1 MGRCRPVVGSWVVN
15 GHWRYASGCDYCAH
29 LVAGAEAEGAYDKRR
44 PLRWRFLLPIVGME
58 IIDDRHVMGLVGTG
72 SKSLRVRDLFVP
84 EWLGIT
90 DHEFLTNT
98 GPGRK
103 IHDHCR
109 HYRLSRATH
118 PGPLSLPW
126 PGSASPNTRSI
137 TVPRISARWG
147 RPDEY
152 HGTTGDPPRP
162 RRVGGRG
169 RRRSPIDQAHGPRSR
184 TGRERAHRPGTA
196 GADRAGEQGPA
207 FCHACGPQ
215 SDRA

>member
-103 IHDHCR
+103 FHDHCR

-118 PGPLSLPW
+118 PGPLSLAMAGVGVAQHAVDYCAAHFGEM
-126 PGSASPNTRSI
+126 GSAGRIPRNDRRSATTSPSR
-137 TVPRISARWG
+137 
-147 RPDEY
+147 
-152 HGTTGDPPRP
+152 RP
-162 RRVGGRG
+162 R
-169 RRRSPIDQAHGPRSR
+169 STPLAY
-184 TGRERAHRPGTA
+184 
-196 GADRAGEQGPA
+196 
-207 FCHACGPQ
+207 
-215 SDRA
+215 